1 MPISTR
7 CPGCGQTIAA
17 PDSAAGHKAKCP
29 KCGGVIR
36 IPSTDPAAALA
47 AALSSKAGPGGGA
60 VAEVQVML
68 KEAPGEESAAA
79 SEPSPT
85 PSSRSAAGHTSTTT
99 IDRMIART
107 SPYGSLRLM
116 SAIIFGVGVALAA
129 VLLLGGLSGLI
140 IISTQYGQPLIA
152 VGAFVG
158 AAVAALILFV
168 GAKTASD
175 LVRLWADVGDRA
187 RQMTQMLEESLS
199 RPKDNSV

>member
-1 MPISTR
+1 MPISTK

-36 IPSTDPAAALA
+36 IPSPDPAAVLA
-47 AALSSKAGPGGGA
+47 AALSSRSAPGGAA
-60 VAEVQVML
+60 VAEVQVL
-68 KEAPGEESAAA
+68 KEGPGEESRAA
-79 SEPSPT
+79 SEPT
-85 PSSRSAAGHTSTTT
+85 PSSRSAAGHTSATT

-116 SAIIFGVGVALAA
+116 SAIIFGVGVAMAA
-129 VLLLGGLSGLI
+129 ILLLGGLSGLI
-140 IISTQYGQPLIA
+140 IISTRYGQPLIA

-158 AAVAALILFV
+158 AAVAALVLFV

-187 RQMTQMLEESLS
+187 RQMAQMLEESLGRS
-199 RPKDNSV
+199 KDNSV

>member
-1 MPISTR
+1 
-7 CPGCGQTIAA
+7 
-17 PDSAAGHKAKCP
+17 
-29 KCGGVIR
+29 VIR

-47 AALSSKAGPGGGA
+47 AALSSKAGPGGA
-60 VAEVQVML
+60 AAAEVQVML
-68 KEAPGEESAAA
+68 KEAPGEESGAAG
-79 SEPSPT
+79 EPSPT
-85 PSSRSAAGHTSTTT
+85 PSSRSSRASTTT

-140 IISTQYGQPLIA
+140 IISTRYGQPLIA

-199 RPKDNSV
+199 RLKDSSV

>member
-36 IPSTDPAAALA
+36 IPSPDPAAALA
-47 AALSSKAGPGGGA
+47 AALSSRSAPGGAA
-60 VAEVQVML
+60 VAEVQAAL
-68 KEAPGEESAAA
+68 QEGPGEGSPAA
-79 SEPSPT
+79 SEPT
-85 PSSRSAAGHTSTTT
+85 PSSRSAAAGHTSATT

-116 SAIIFGVGVALAA
+116 SAIIFGVGVAMAA
-129 VLLLGGLSGLI
+129 ILLLGGLSGLI
-140 IISTQYGQPLIA
+140 IISTRYGQPLIA

-158 AAVAALILFV
+158 AVVAALVLFV

-187 RQMTQMLEESLS
+187 RQMAQMLEESLS
-199 RPKDNSV
+199 RSKDNSV

>member
-36 IPSTDPAAALA
+36 IPSADPTAALA
-47 AALSSKAGPGGGA
+47 AALSSRSAPGGVA
-60 VAEVQVML
+60 VAEVQVVL
-68 KEAPGEESAAA
+68 KEGSGEESRAA
-79 SEPSPT
+79 SEPT
-85 PSSRSAAGHTSTTT
+85 PSSRIAAGHTSATTV
-99 IDRMIART
+99 DRMIART

-116 SAIIFGVGVALAA
+116 SAIIFGVGVAMAA
-129 VLLLGGLSGLI
+129 LLLLGGLSGLI
-140 IISTQYGQPLIA
+140 IISTRYGQPLIA

-158 AAVAALILFV
+158 AVVAALVLFV

-187 RQMTQMLEESLS
+187 RQMAQMLEESLS
-199 RPKDNSV
+199 RSKDNSV